1 MIAFSPSSMM
11 VMVAVSPFTANVPN
25 VLKEEPDIA
34 IVSSGSPEML
44 SSMMVNM
51 VSLVVVGPS
60 FAKNVTTAGAGPLKS
75 TPEVEKRINIQP

>member
-11 VMVAVSPFTANVPN
+11 VMVAVSPFSANVPA

-60 FAKNVTTAGAGPLKS
+60 PAKNVTTVGTGPLKS
-75 TPEVEKRINIQP
+75 TPEVEKRINTQL

>member
-1 MIAFSPSSMM
+1 MVAFSPSSMM
-11 VMVAVSPFTANVPN
+11 VMVAVSPFSANVPA
-25 VLKEEPDIA
+25 VLKEEPNIA

-75 TPEVEKRINIQP
+75 TPEVEKRINTQL

>member
-1 MIAFSPSSMM
+1 MVAFSPSSMM
-11 VMVAVSPFTANVPN
+11 VMVAVSPFSANVPA
-25 VLKEEPDIA
+25 VLKEEPNIA

-60 FAKNVTTAGAGPLKS
+60 PAKNVTTAGAGPLKS
-75 TPEVEKRINIQP
+75 TPEVEKRINTQL

>member
-1 MIAFSPSSMM
+1 MVAFSPSSMM
-11 VMVAVSPFTANVPN
+11 VMVAVSPFSANVPA

-60 FAKNVTTAGAGPLKS
+60 PAKNVTTVGTGPLKS
-75 TPEVEKRINIQP
+75 TPEVEKRINTQL

>member
-1 MIAFSPSSMM
+1 MVAFSPSSMM
-11 VMVAVSPFTANVPN
+11 VMVAVSPFTANLPA

-75 TPEVEKRINIQP
+75 TPEVEKRINTQL